1 MRMLKTFFR
10 ELTTQ
15 SNTAFSLGTRL
26 IVLRGLKVG
35 CSEFVIWRNQRR
47 FKTNLIEAET
57 WALEELA
64 MIWSCWGFALSS
76 SPWNEQEGD
85 ALTPTEFAKFGIE
98 LYLFTII
105 TVINVF
111 FLLFSILTQTS
122 MQEERSKLRSHPWCS
137 RSPCHRCNS
146 DCEDNICGQNIVS
159 IPEVIDKIIKI
170 KRQRI
175 SNYDIGDLQ

>member
-47 FKTNLIEAET
+47 FKTNLIEAKT

-76 SPWNEQEGD
+76 SPWNEQQGD

-111 FLLFSILTQTS
+111 LVIFKAYANIHARRAQQTTIAS
-122 MQEERSKLRSHPWCS
+122 MMFQKSLPPMQFRLW
-137 RSPCHRCNS
+137 
-146 DCEDNICGQNIVS
+146 G
-159 IPEVIDKIIKI
+159 
-170 KRQRI
+170 
-175 SNYDIGDLQ
+175 